1 MRTLAIVPIKSFDLA
16 KQRLSESLASGGRR
30 SLVQAMFSDVLG
42 ALRKTEGIEEIAV
55 VTMDIAAGAAAT
67 GDRMVV
73 LEDDVCDGQSA
84 ATQIGIRYAL
94 ERGFERVLL
103 VPGDT
108 PLLKPPELEAL
119 LERSERDGIA
129 VAIVPDRHGTG
140 TNGLLIAP
148 PGIFD
153 PSFGPGSLE
162 RHRGQA
168 PARGQGQERRLVHRV
183 EALPSLEHDVDTPG
197 DLAALWTVVD
207 ESRRGAQRTRGALT
221 QLDRAGARDAIVG
234 AAVEA

>member
-1 MRTLAIVPIKSFDLA
+1 MI
-16 KQRLSESLASGGRR
+16 
-30 SLVQAMFSDVLG
+30 
-42 ALRKTEGIEEIAV
+42 
-55 VTMDIAAGAAAT
+55 
-67 GDRMVV
+67 V
-73 LEDDVCDGQSA
+73 LEDDACEGQSA
-84 ATQIGIRYAL
+84 ATEIGIGYAL

-119 LERSERDGIA
+119 LGRSERDGIQ
-129 VAIVPDRHGTG
+129 VAIVSDRHGTG

-148 PGIFD
+148 PGTFD
-153 PSFGPGSLE
+153 PSFGPGSLA
-162 RHRGQA
+162 RHRAQA
-168 PARGQGQERRLVHRV
+168 QERRLVHRV

-207 ESRRGAQRTRGALT
+207 ESRRGAQRTRGALM
-221 QLDRAGARDAIVG
+221 QLDRAGARRAIAG

>member
-1 MRTLAIVPIKSFDLA
+1 MRTLAILPIKSFEVA

-42 ALRKTEGIEEIAV
+42 ALRHTEGIEEIAV
-55 VTMDIAAGAAAT
+55 VTADVSAGSVAT
-67 GDRMVV
+67 GERMVV
-73 LEDDVCDGQSA
+73 LEDTVSAGQSA
-84 ATQIGIRYAL
+84 ATEIGIRYAL
-94 ERGFERVLL
+94 DQGYDRVLL

-108 PLLKPPELEAL
+108 PLLKPPELEEL
-119 LERSERDGIA
+119 LVRCERDGIG

-148 PGIFD
+148 PGTFD

-162 RHRGQA
+162 RHLSQA
-168 PARGQGQERRLVHRV
+168 RERELVHRL

-197 DLAALWTVVD
+197 DLAALWAVID
-207 ESRRGAQRTRGALT
+207 GSRRGAQRTRGALM
-221 QLDRAGARDAIVG
+221 QLDRAGARDAIAG

>member
-1 MRTLAIVPIKSFDLA
+1 MRTLAIVPIKSFDTA

-42 ALRKTEGIEEIAV
+42 ALRKTDGIEEIAV
-55 VTMDIAAGAAAT
+55 VTADVAAGAVAT
-67 GDRMVV
+67 GERMIV
-73 LEDDVCDGQSA
+73 LEDDACEGQSA
-84 ATQIGIRYAL
+84 ATEIGIGYAL

-119 LERSERDGIA
+119 LSRSERDGIQ
-129 VAIVPDRHGTG
+129 VAIVSDRHGTG

-148 PGIFD
+148 PGTFD
-153 PSFGPGSLE
+153 PSFGPGSLA
-162 RHRGQA
+162 RHRAQA
-168 PARGQGQERRLVHRV
+168 QERRLVHRV

-207 ESRRGAQRTRGALT
+207 ESRRGAQRTRGALM
-221 QLDRAGARDAIVG
+221 QLDRAGARRAIAG

>member
-1 MRTLAIVPIKSFDLA
+1 MRTLAIVPIKSFDIA
-16 KQRLSESLASGGRR
+16 KQRLSESLASGARR

-42 ALRKTEGIEEIAV
+42 ALRRTEGIEAIAV
-55 VTMDIAAGAAAT
+55 VTADAEAASAAT
-67 GDRMVV
+67 GDHTVV
-73 LEDDVCDGQSA
+73 LHDDVSAGQSA
-84 ATQIGIRYAL
+84 ATEIGIRHAI

-108 PLLKPPELEAL
+108 PLLKPPDVDDL
-119 LERSERDGIA
+119 LIRCERDGIG
-129 VAIVPDRHGTG
+129 VAIVADRHGTG

-162 RHRGQA
+162 RHLGQA
-168 PARGQGQERRLVHRV
+168 RERELVHRV
-183 EALPSLEHDVDTPG
+183 ETLPSLEHDVDTPG
-197 DLAALWTVVD
+197 DLAALWSVVED
-207 ESRRGAQRTRGALT
+207 SRRGAQRTRGALS
-221 QLDRAGARDAIVG
+221 QLDRAGAREAIVG

>member
-16 KQRLSESLASGGRR
+16 KQRLSETLASGGRR

-55 VTMDIAAGAAAT
+55 VTADVAAGAVAT
-67 GDRMVV
+67 GERMIV
-73 LEDDVCDGQSA
+73 LEDDVSDGQSA
-84 ATQIGIRYAL
+84 ATQIGIRYAIDH
-94 ERGFERVLL
+94 GFERVLL

-108 PLLKPPELEAL
+108 PLLKPPELEGL
-119 LERSERDGIA
+119 LARSERDEIE

-148 PGIFD
+148 PGTFD

-162 RHRGQA
+162 RHRAQA
-168 PARGQGQERRLVHRV
+168 QERRLLHRV

-197 DLAALWTVVD
+197 DLAALWVVVD

-221 QLDRAGARDAIVG
+221 QLDRAGAREAIVG

>member
-16 KQRLSESLASGGRR
+16 KQRLSSSLAIGGRR

-42 ALRKTEGIEEIAV
+42 ALRHTEGIEAIAV
-55 VTMDIAAGAAAT
+55 VTGDISARTVAV
-67 GDRMVV
+67 GDRII
-73 LEDDVCDGQSA
+73 LLDDHQNAGQSA
-84 ATQIGIRYAL
+84 ATAIGIAYAL
-94 ERGFERVLL
+94 EHGYARVLL

-108 PLLKPPELEAL
+108 PLLKPPEIGEMLS
-119 LERSERDGIA
+119 RCERDGIG

-148 PGIFD
+148 PGTFD

-162 RHRGQA
+162 RHLAQARERG
-168 PARGQGQERRLVHRV
+168 LVHRV
-183 EALPSLEHDVDTPG
+183 EEAPSLEHDVDTPG
-197 DLAALWTVVD
+197 DLAALWSVVD
-207 ESRRGAQRTRGALT
+207 ESRRGAQRTRGALM
-221 QLDRAGARDAIVG
+221 QLAKSGAREAVVG

>member
-1 MRTLAIVPIKSFDLA
+1 MRTLAIVPIKNFDVA

-42 ALRKTEGIEEIAV
+42 ALRRTEGIEQIAV
-55 VTMDIAAGAAAT
+55 VTADVAAGSVAT
-67 GDRMVV
+67 GERMIV
-73 LEDDVCDGQSA
+73 LDDDVSAGQSA
-84 ATQIGIRYAL
+84 ATEIGIRYAL
-94 ERGFERVLL
+94 EQGFERVLL

-108 PLLKPPELEAL
+108 PLLKPPDLEEM
-119 LERSERDGIA
+119 LERCELDRIA
-129 VAIVPDRHGTG
+129 VAIVPDRHATG

-148 PGIFD
+148 PGTFD

-162 RHRGQA
+162 RHLTQARERG
-168 PARGQGQERRLVHRV
+168 LVHRL

-207 ESRRGAQRTRGALT
+207 ESRRGAQRTRGALS
-221 QLDRAGARDAIVG
+221 QLDRAGARAAIVG

>member
-1 MRTLAIVPIKSFDLA
+1 MRTLAIVPIKSFDVA

-42 ALRKTEGIEEIAV
+42 ALRRTEGIESIAV
-55 VTMDIAAGAAAT
+55 VTADVAAASVAT
-67 GDRMVV
+67 GERMVV
-73 LEDDVCDGQSA
+73 LHDDVSAGQSA
-84 ATQIGIRYAL
+84 ATEIGIRHAL
-94 ERGFERVLL
+94 AEGFERVLL

-108 PLLKPPELEAL
+108 PLLNPPDLGELL
-119 LERSERDGIA
+119 LRCERDGIG
-129 VAIVPDRHGTG
+129 VAIVADRHGTG

-148 PGIFD
+148 PDAFD

-162 RHRGQA
+162 RHLAQARERG
-168 PARGQGQERRLVHRV
+168 LVHRV

-197 DLAALWTVVD
+197 DLAALWTVVE

-221 QLDRAGARDAIVG
+221 QLDRAGAREAIVG